1 MRGRARA
8 TGTAGALVIAMLL
21 TGCGTEERVAQDLES
36 AKRAAQQQQEAIVA
50 LLPQEL
56 IASLEQPDTG
66 VLMAC
71 ESEGSA
77 QWTGRATVVLSELP
91 DLEAT
96 LESIAAAFEDRGFA
110 ARWDQTIS
118 GEPRVQLLGAD
129 GDSYL
134 VSPWAEEL
142 SIDVASASPCFPL
155 ADDEHPGL
163 VV

>member
-1 MRGRARA
+1 MRIRAQA
-8 TGTAGALVIAMLL
+8 AAAGVLAIAILV
-21 TGCGTEERVAQDLES
+21 TGCGTEEPVMEDLES
-36 AKRAAQQQQEAIVA
+36 AKRTAQQQQEAIVA

-56 IASLEQPDTG
+56 ITSTEQPDTG

-71 ESEGSA
+71 AAEGTA
-77 QWTGRATVVLSELP
+77 QWTGRATTVLSDLP

-96 LESIAAAFEDRGFA
+96 LAEMAAAFEEQGFT
-110 ARWDQTIS
+110 ARWDETIS

-134 VSPWAEEL
+134 VSPWAEKL
-142 SIDVASASPCFPL
+142 TIDVASASPCFPL
-155 ADDEHPGL
+155 AEDEHPGL